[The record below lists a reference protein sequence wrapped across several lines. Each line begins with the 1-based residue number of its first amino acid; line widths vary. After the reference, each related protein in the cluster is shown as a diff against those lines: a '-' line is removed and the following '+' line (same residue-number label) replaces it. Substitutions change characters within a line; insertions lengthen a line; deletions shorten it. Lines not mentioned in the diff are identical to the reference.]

1 MGIGAFSVGF
11 RGHFSRILGH
21 MLCGVLGCI
30 LAWGLVAFRR
40 GFWGHFGVVFEE
52 ILLGV

>member
-1 MGIGAFSVGF
+1 MGLRDNLICESGHLAWGL
-11 RGHFSRILGH
+11 GHFSRILGH
-21 MLCGVLGCI
+21 ILCGVLGCI

-40 GFWGHFGVVFEE
+40 GFGV